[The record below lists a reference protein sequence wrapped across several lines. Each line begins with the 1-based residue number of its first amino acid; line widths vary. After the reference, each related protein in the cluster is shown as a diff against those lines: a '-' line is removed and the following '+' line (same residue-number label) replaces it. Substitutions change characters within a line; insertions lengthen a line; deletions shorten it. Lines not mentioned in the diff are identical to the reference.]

1 MRECCGRME
10 SREKCEQIISIFN
23 NRPLAPGAAQLTG
36 PPASSQPLVVKFAD
50 GGTSRRKTA
59 VSSPDPTW
67 SGQAS
72 TDGSVSVRAATRH
85 HDITCRVLQENALS
99 PESRHSNGSA
109 IGLGANGSP
118 VVSFGYGGGAGAGR
132 GLGGHGG
139 YVMTQSRM
147 MSPASATG
155 PPLVAGAGQPGAAWV
170 PTSTGSYI
178 LQSPTAPM
186 NPIEVFQLSP
196 SGGWTQLYTALH
208 VAS

>member
-1 MRECCGRME
+1 ME
-10 SREKCEQIISIFN
+10 SREKCEQIITMFN
-23 NRPLAPGAAQLTG
+23 NKPLGGPGPG
-36 PPASSQPLVVKFAD
+36 SYQPLVVKFAD

-72 TDGSVSVRAATRH
+72 TDGSVSTH
-85 HDITCRVLQENALS
+85 STCPQCPDTDLVTQDNALS

-118 VVSFGYGGGAGAGR
+118 VVSFAYGGPGPRMAGP
-132 GLGGHGG
+132 G
-139 YVMTQSRM
+139 YTVMTPSRM

-155 PPLVAGAGQPGAAWV
+155 PPLVAGGPGGAAAWV
-170 PTSTGSYI
+170 PTSSGSYI
-178 LQSPTAPM
+178 IQSPTAPM

-196 SGGWTQLYTALH
+196 SGET
-208 VAS
+208 